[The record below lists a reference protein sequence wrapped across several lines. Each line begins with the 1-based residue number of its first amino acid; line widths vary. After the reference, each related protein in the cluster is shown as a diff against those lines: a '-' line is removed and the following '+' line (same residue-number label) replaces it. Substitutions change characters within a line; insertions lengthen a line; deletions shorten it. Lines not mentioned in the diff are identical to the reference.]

1 MKKKVLSVLL
11 ATSMVVSLAAC
22 GSKEEATDNAA
33 GGSTAAA
40 TETADAA
47 DTTSADDAI
56 ANLIACNR
64 RNCRHSALVLRT

>member
-22 GSKEEATDNAA
+22 GSKEEATDNAE

-56 ANLIACNR
+56 ANLIAATVASEFV
-64 RNCRHSALVLRT
+64 SAGSYV

>member
-1 MKKKVLSVLL
+1 MKKSIKRIAYLKHGCFI
-11 ATSMVVSLAAC
+11 AAC
-22 GSKEEATDNAA
+22 GNKEEATDNAA

-40 TETADAA
+40 TRQQMA

-56 ANLIACNR
+56 INLITATE